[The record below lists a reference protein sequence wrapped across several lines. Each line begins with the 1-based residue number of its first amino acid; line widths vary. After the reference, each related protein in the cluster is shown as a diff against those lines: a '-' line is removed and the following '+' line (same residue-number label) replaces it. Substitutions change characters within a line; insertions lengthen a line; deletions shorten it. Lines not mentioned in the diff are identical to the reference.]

1 MILYVFIYLQ
11 KDDKDVFHC
20 HIWIWFT
27 NADTQIQKLE
37 SSLRW
42 IRIFGTLHVQLKCHT
57 QHNVYSHL
65 DMYTSDVSRF
75 KYRVNQPR
83 MYRTNRHI
91 NTYRVYGSIIS
102 TNIHKPGR
110 CTFLCYNS
118 ILFLAKLLQHLG
130 PFRCVPLM
138 VHLYYYYCWM
148 HIQPDWHICRSGT
161 AIQMKCLRVLS
172 IDTDL
177 CSNKITN

>member
-1 MILYVFIYLQ
+1 MKPLYVQ
-11 KDDKDVFHC
+11 
-20 HIWIWFT
+20 
-27 NADTQIQKLE
+27 
-37 SSLRW
+37 LR
-42 IRIFGTLHVQLKCHT
+42 CHT

-83 MYRTNRHI
+83 MYRTNKHI

-110 CTFLCYNS
+110 CTFFWLQQHP
-118 ILFLAKLLQHLG
+118 FLAKLLQHVG

-138 VHLYYYYCWM
+138 VHLYYYYFWM
-148 HIQPDWHICRSGT
+148 HIQPDWHICRSGI
-161 AIQMKCLRVLS
+161 AIKMKCLRVLS
-172 IDTDL
+172 INIDS
-177 CSNKITN
+177 CSKNYKPKNKKNYYMISKTNGLIDYMNRQHKGYSTMERTFHLWFTK

>member
-1 MILYVFIYLQ
+1 MSQ
-11 KDDKDVFHC
+11 D
-20 HIWIWFT
+20 
-27 NADTQIQKLE
+27 
-37 SSLRW
+37 S
-42 IRIFGTLHVQLKCHT
+42 
-57 QHNVYSHL
+57 
-65 DMYTSDVSRF
+65 
-75 KYRVNQPR
+75 KYRVNQPIINK
-83 MYRTNRHI
+83 TNRHI

-148 HIQPDWHICRSGT
+148 HIHPDCHICRSGT
-161 AIQMKCLRVLS
+161 AIKIKCLWVLS
-172 IDTDL
+172 INTDL
-177 CSNKITN
+177 CSNKITNKKTIITWSLKQMVWLITWTNNTKVIQRWKEHFTYDLPSGNLISFFPSGP

>member
-1 MILYVFIYLQ
+1 
-11 KDDKDVFHC
+11 
-20 HIWIWFT
+20 
-27 NADTQIQKLE
+27 
-37 SSLRW
+37 
-42 IRIFGTLHVQLKCHT
+42 
-57 QHNVYSHL
+57 
-65 DMYTSDVSRF
+65 MYTSDVSRF

-110 CTFLCYNS
+110 CTFFWLQQHPFFS
-118 ILFLAKLLQHLG
+118 QHLG

-172 IDTDL
+172 INTDL
-177 CSNKITN
+177 CSNKITNQKTKKTIITWSLKQMVWLITWTDNTKVIQLWKEHFTYDLPSGNLISFFPSGP

>member
-1 MILYVFIYLQ
+1 
-11 KDDKDVFHC
+11 
-20 HIWIWFT
+20 
-27 NADTQIQKLE
+27 
-37 SSLRW
+37 
-42 IRIFGTLHVQLKCHT
+42 
-57 QHNVYSHL
+57 
-65 DMYTSDVSRF
+65 MYTSDVSRF

-110 CTFLCYNS
+110 CTFLCYNN

-138 VHLYYYYCWM
+138 VHLYYYYCSM
-148 HIQPDWHICRSGT
+148 HTQPDWHICRSGT
-161 AIQMKCLRVLS
+161 TIKMKCLRVLS
-172 IDTDL
+172 INTDL
-177 CSNKITN
+177 CSNKITNQKTKNNYYMISKTNGLIDYMNRQHKGYSTMERTFHL